1 MPPTSRVPATAFV
14 ASGVVTGIL
23 AISAAI
29 YLFSRSQSGRS
40 LSNDLA
46 NGASEPRRST
56 RLRRSRNV
64 RRRRS
69 RSGQQQQRREG
80 GGEQGVSPL
89 QILSDAEDDLNWSD
103 DDSKNLL
110 NLVYTISENQ
120 ARKGMIRMIQKRV
133 RPDDSYIHIY
143 H

>member
-1 MPPTSRVPATAFV
+1 MPPSSRVPATVFV
-14 ASGVVTGIL
+14 ASGIVTGIL

-29 YLFSRSQSGRS
+29 YLFSQSGRS
-40 LSNDLA
+40 LSND
-46 NGASEPRRST
+46 GATGTTAEPRRSA
-56 RLRRSRNV
+56 RLRRTRHV

-69 RSGQQQQRREG
+69 RSGQRREG
-80 GGEQGVSPL
+80 GEEGVSPL

-120 ARKGMIRMIQKRV
+120 ARKGM
-133 RPDDSYIHIY
+133 
-143 H
+143 

>member
-29 YLFSRSQSGRS
+29 YLFSTSQSGRS

-64 RRRRS
+64 RRRQS
-69 RSGQQQQRREG
+69 RSGQQQQRRE

-120 ARKGMIRMIQKRV
+120 ARKGMIRMI
-133 RPDDSYIHIY
+133 
-143 H
+143 

>member
-29 YLFSRSQSGRS
+29 YLFSTSQSGRS

-46 NGASEPRRST
+46 NGTTLEPRRST

-69 RSGQQQQRREG
+69 RSGQQRREG
-80 GGEQGVSPL
+80 GEQQGVSPL

-120 ARKGMIRMIQKRV
+120 ARKGMYDKSDLNKSMAQ
-133 RPDDSYIHIY
+133 
-143 H
+143 